1 MKKVILIL
9 SNVLFHVA
17 LLHATDL
24 NSLITPGAERG
35 RLEQKYLAR
44 LQSDRDSIKAIR
56 ELGIIYHMKAVEGPV
71 EIDYIRESHSLL
83 KKAYAQD
90 KTHTIT
96 KAFLGSITT
105 MMAITVEES
114 PQKMKYVNRGT
125 RLLDKAIRDD
135 PEHLELRMLRG
146 RNSLKLPKFF
156 NRARIAVLDFQHVL
170 KLTKNA
176 SVEFRASLHF
186 NLGQAYEM
194 SEEPEKANAQ
204 WQQVIRLAPHSPE
217 AEKARDKI

>member
-9 SNVLFHVA
+9 SNLFFYVA
-17 LLHATDL
+17 LSHATDL
-24 NSLITPGAERG
+24 TSLITPGAERD
-35 RLEQKYLAR
+35 RLEQKYLSR
-44 LQSDRDSIKAIR
+44 LQSDRDSLKALR
-56 ELGIIYHMKAVEGPV
+56 ELGIIYHMKAVEGSV
-71 EIDYIRESHSLL
+71 DIDSIRGSHSLL
-83 KKAYAQD
+83 KKAYSQD

-114 PQKMKYVNRGT
+114 LQKMKYVNRGT

-135 PEHLELRMLRG
+135 PDNLELRTLRG
-146 RNSLKLPKFF
+146 RNSLNLPKFF
-156 NRARIAVLDFQHVL
+156 NRARIAMLDFEHVL

-176 SVEFRASLHF
+176 SAEFRASLHF
-186 NLGQAYEM
+186 NLGRAYEM
-194 SEEPEKANAQ
+194 SGDPEKANAR